1 MAPVSVS
8 FHLLIEDQG
17 LGSSAL
23 LVPLDSNWLMLRP
36 WAMSFFQK
44 LCPAPFPSVTASPS
58 RGAIYCFGDFPG
70 GSDSKASAYNVGDL
84 GSISGSG

>member
-17 LGSSAL
+17 LVSSAI

-36 WAMSFFQK
+36 
-44 LCPAPFPSVTASPS
+44 APLPSVTAGLS
-58 RGAIYCFGDFPG
+58 RGAIYFFRDFPG
-70 GSDSKASAYNVGDL
+70 GSDSKASAYNMGDP